1 MHKILYNKENKG
13 VDRMSEYIK
22 ERDLQ
27 RKREYHREWRKKH
40 PESVKAA
47 QMRYWAKKAAEMK
60 ISASDSE
67 AETTEIE

>member
-1 MHKILYNKENKG
+1 
-13 VDRMSEYIK
+13 MSEYLK
-22 ERDLQ
+22 ERERQ

-60 ISASDSE
+60 VNQDE
-67 AETTEIE
+67 GKDEQQ